1 MQFAARMG
9 IQYGKSTIQ
18 SLYNM
23 YQSSGGS
30 KKKKPKI
37 QRPRVAKVSK
47 PSFQGGIPVAYS
59 SRQNARLG
67 QGKQHVVAASELL
80 ASVNGSVDFVST
92 KFPLNPGLATVFPRL
107 SKEAAVWQHYRFKK
121 LSFRYVTRSST
132 NTAGSVILSPSY
144 NPAEI
149 APSNETEASNTAQA
163 VEDVTW
169 SKEITCR
176 LKPGSMYPM
185 GPKKQ
190 VRYFNIPGDLNVYD
204 VGNLYVCTKG
214 QLDATEIGKLWVDYE
229 VEFYIPQS
237 TPITPYPR
245 DMTIVTM
252 TPSALTPADGV
263 SEIAWLPLDPVTNPL
278 DLSLDSK
285 TSTQI
290 TLPKGAYSIGI
301 STHIGTTSDATA
313 TLDVDPH
320 LNGVSIG
327 QIYTVPT
334 PKNRIEHYT
343 LRVVVVND
351 PAVLEVN
358 VAAYSG
364 ATSGNLTGIYLTLY
378 VLNI

>member
-18 SLYNM
+18 SLYNL
-23 YQSSGGS
+23 YQNSGGS

-37 QRPRVAKVSK
+37 QRLNVARVSK

-59 SRQNARLG
+59 SRQNARMG
-67 QGKQHVVAASELL
+67 QGKQHVVVASELL
-80 ASVNGSVDFVST
+80 ASVNGSVGFTST
-92 KFPLNPGLATVFPRL
+92 KFPLNPGLASVFPRL

-176 LKPGSMYPM
+176 LKPGSMYPI

-214 QLDATEIGKLWVDYE
+214 QIDASEIGKLWVDYE

-245 DMTIVTM
+245 DMTIITM
-252 TPSALTPADGV
+252 TPSAITVADGILEV
-263 SEIAWLPLDPVTNPL
+263 AWLSPNAASNPL
-278 DLSLDSK
+278 DVSVDSK
-285 TSTQI
+285 LTSTKI
-290 TLPKGAYSIGI
+290 TLPRGAYSIGTTTFI
-301 STHIGTTSDATA
+301 STTTSATA
-313 TLDVDPH
+313 SLNVDHHLD
-320 LNGVSIG
+320 GASIASY
-327 QIYTVPT
+327 YTVPA
-334 PKNRIEHYT
+334 PKNRIEHYS
-343 LRVVVVND
+343 LRVIVATD
-351 PAVLEVN
+351 PVELEVLI
-358 VAAYSG
+358 AAIVG
-364 ATSGNLTGIYLTLY
+364 DFTGVQIT
-378 VLNI
+378 LNILNI

>member
-1 MQFAARMG
+1 MG
-9 IQYGKSTIQ
+9 VQYGKSTVQ

-23 YQSSGGS
+23 YQNSGGS
-30 KKKKPKI
+30 KKKKPQI
-37 QRPRVAKVSK
+37 QRLKAAKVSK

-59 SRQNARLG
+59 SRQNARMG

-80 ASVNGSVDFVST
+80 ASVNGSVDFAST
-92 KFPLNPGLATVFPRL
+92 KFPLNPGLASVFPRL

-176 LKPGSMYPM
+176 LKPGSMYPL

-214 QLDATEIGKLWVDYE
+214 QIDASEIGKLWVDYE

-252 TPSALTPADGV
+252 APSDIKTTDGV
-263 SEIAWLPLDPVTNPL
+263 LEVVWTAPNAASNPL
-278 DLSLDSK
+278 DISLDSK
-285 TSTQI
+285 STKVI
-290 TLPKGAYSIGI
+290 LPRGAYSIGTTTFI
-301 STHIGTTSDATA
+301 STTTASAKLNVDHI
-313 TLDVDPH
+313 
-320 LNGVSIG
+320 LNGVTINS
-327 QIYTVPT
+327 YYAVSVPT
-334 PKNRIEHYT
+334 NRTEHYS
-343 LRVVVVND
+343 LRVIVATE
-351 PAVLEVN
+351 PAELEILI
-358 VAAYSG
+358 AAISG
-364 ATSGNLTGIYLTLY
+364 DFTGVKIT
-378 VLNI
+378 LNILNI